1 MNPKRLALAGA
12 GLLAL
17 GIVLAVALRHGSS
30 QPAAVPTTTTT
41 APPPATTTQPA
52 PPPTTTA
59 PPPAP
64 PPTTA
69 PPPAPPPHVAMSWDH
84 AGAIVWHTHDT
95 DPDWLGQQLRSAGF
109 GWVAVFLGSSGVA
122 DPPEAGWVVR
132 FERSSGLP
140 VGGWSVLGNEPAK
153 DASLAAR
160 LVKQNGLA
168 FYIADAENTYEH
180 AYGGWSRSQAF
191 VDAFRAAAPSLP
203 AGLSSFCNANGL
215 DLRAWAHAGF
225 VFLPQAYVNDFG
237 ASVAPAACVRS
248 ATAVFPLSDIHPT
261 VGSYKG
267 KLGWVK
273 APRFSR
279 LLAQAG
285 TTGFSVYPA
294 ETAMYAEDWQAYGHA
309 IASLHIAA
317 GVTG

>member
-1 MNPKRLALAGA
+1 VTPKRLALAGA

-17 GIVLAVALRHGSS
+17 GIILAVALRHGPS
-30 QPAAVPTTTTT
+30 QPAAVPTTTATT
-41 APPPATTTQPA
+41 PPPATTTQPA
-52 PPPTTTA
+52 PPPPTTTA

-64 PPTTA
+64 PT
-69 PPPAPPPHVAMSWDH
+69 HVAMSWDH
-84 AGAIVWHTHDT
+84 AGAIVWHPHDT

-109 GWVAVFLGSSGVA
+109 GWVAVFLGSSGA
-122 DPPEAGWVVR
+122 ATPPEAGWILR
-132 FERSSGLP
+132 FEQASGLP
-140 VGGWSVLGNEPAK
+140 VGGWSVLGNSPAK
-153 DASLAAR
+153 DASLAAG
-160 LVKQNGLA
+160 LVKQDGLA
-168 FYIADAENTYEH
+168 FYIADAENPYEQM
-180 AYGGWSRSQAF
+180 YGGWSRSQAF
-191 VDAFRAAAPSLP
+191 VDAFRAAEPSLP

-215 DLRAWAHAGF
+215 DLRAWANAGF

-237 ASVAPAACVRS
+237 ASVAPAECVRS
-248 ATAVFPLSDIHPT
+248 AAAVFPISDIHPT

-273 APRFSR
+273 ALRFSR

-294 ETAMYAEDWQAYGHA
+294 ETGMYAEDWQAYGHA

>member
-1 MNPKRLALAGA
+1 MTPKRLALAGA

-17 GIVLAVALRHGSS
+17 GIILAVALQHGPSH
-30 QPAAVPTTTTT
+30 PAAVPPTTTTT

-52 PPPTTTA
+52 PPPPTTTA

-64 PPTTA
+64 PPTI
-69 PPPAPPPHVAMSWDH
+69 AMSWDH
-84 AGAIVWHTHDT
+84 AGAIVWHTHDV

-109 GWVAVFLGSSGVA
+109 GWVAVFLGSSGTA
-122 DPPEAGWVVR
+122 DPPEADWIPR

-140 VGGWSVLGNEPAK
+140 VGGWSVLGNDPGK
-153 DASLAAR
+153 DASIAAR
-160 LVKQNGLA
+160 LVKQDGLA
-168 FYIADAENTYEH
+168 FYIADAENPYDHTY
-180 AYGGWSRSQAF
+180 GVWSRSAAF
-191 VDAFRAAAPSLP
+191 VHAFRTVEPSLP

-215 DLRAWAHAGF
+215 DLHAWADAGF

-237 ASVAPAACVRS
+237 ANVAPAECVRT
-248 ATAVFPLSDIHPT
+248 ATGVFPLSNIHPT

-273 APRFSR
+273 AARFSR
-279 LLAQAG
+279 LLAEAG

-294 ETAMYAEDWQAYGHA
+294 ETGMYAEDWQAYGNA

-317 GVTG
+317 RVTG